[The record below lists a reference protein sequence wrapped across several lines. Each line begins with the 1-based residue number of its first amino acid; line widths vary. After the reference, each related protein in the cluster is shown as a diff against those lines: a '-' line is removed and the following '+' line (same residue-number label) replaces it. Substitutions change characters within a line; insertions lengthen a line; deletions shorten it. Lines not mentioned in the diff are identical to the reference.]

1 MLLLPSEKKEFMKSN
16 RKKKIII
23 IGKLP
28 PPIMGPAL
36 ATKIL
41 LNSDLKN
48 RYDLVHFDITIN
60 KTIKTQEVLSL
71 KKVFQSFNLYRSF
84 WKTIRKEK
92 PDLVLMTSFSQS
104 VVGFYKDIPYLTI
117 PRLFKTKVIGQLRGS
132 NFKNLMNSTNNLN
145 AGVMRR
151 VLRKTDGIVV
161 LGNNLKYIF
170 EDVVQ
175 LEKIFVV
182 PNGAN
187 YSFPV
192 VEKTNE
198 KINVLYLANM
208 YKTKGVQS
216 VVEAAIKLNN
226 PNCQFTFA
234 GGWSFDEKFKE
245 DLIRKIDQSNLD
257 ITVLPPV
264 SGTEKFR
271 LFAKAD
277 IFVFPPIAPE
287 GHPWVLVEAMAAG
300 LSIISTDQGAIVESV
315 IDGENGFIV
324 APNSPVQIAEK
335 LQLLIDNKE
344 MRKAMAAKSK
354 QFHME
359 KFSEERMV
367 ENFSAVFDKVIE
379 D

>member
-1 MLLLPSEKKEFMKSN
+1 VLLEKTEFMEVAKN
-16 RKKKIII
+16 KKIII

-36 ATKIL
+36 ANKII

-60 KTIKTQEVLSL
+60 KTIKTQGVLSL
-71 KKVFQSFNLYRSF
+71 KKVFQSLNLYWIY
-84 WKTIRKEK
+84 WKTVRKEK
-92 PDLVLMTSFSQS
+92 PDLVFMTSFSQS
-104 VVGFYKDIPYLTI
+104 VVGFYKDIPYLVI

-132 NFKNLMNSTNNLN
+132 NFKNLMNSTNSLN
-145 AGVMRR
+145 AGIMRW
-151 VLRKTDGIVV
+151 VLRKIDGVVV

-170 EDVVQ
+170 SDIVQ
-175 LEKIFVV
+175 SEKIFVV

-192 VEKTNE
+192 VKKTNE

-208 YKTKGVQS
+208 YKTKGVHC

-226 PNCQFTFA
+226 SNCSFTFA
-234 GGWSFDEKFKE
+234 GGWRSDEKFKD
-245 DLIRKIDQSNLD
+245 DLTMKIEESNID

-264 SGTEKFR
+264 SGIKKFE
-271 LFAKAD
+271 LFAKSD

-300 LSIISTDQGAIVESV
+300 LPIISTDQGAIVESV
-315 IDGENGFIV
+315 IDGENGYIV
-324 APNSPVQIAEK
+324 APNSPDEIAEK
-335 LQLLIDNKE
+335 LQLLIDKKDIRKE
-344 MRKAMAAKSK
+344 MASKSK
-354 QFHME
+354 QFHTD

-367 ENFSAVFDKVIE
+367 ENFSAVFNKVIE
-379 D
+379 H